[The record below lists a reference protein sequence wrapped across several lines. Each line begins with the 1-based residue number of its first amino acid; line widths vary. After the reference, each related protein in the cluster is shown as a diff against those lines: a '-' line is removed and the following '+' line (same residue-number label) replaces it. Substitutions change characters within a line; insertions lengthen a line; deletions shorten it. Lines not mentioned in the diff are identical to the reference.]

1 MRFIKNAILVIMS
14 LVAASFAVLLIYG
27 IKTESIDSETL
38 ATFFKGYIIT
48 FVAMVVYSFFTGAI
62 SLGLSISNKRKPGFA
77 GSLITKILMIP
88 FFLANFAFWVCLL
101 GMFGIVSL
109 FTAYMGGF
117 LLGIPTIIIGCLA
130 TAGTYLIMLS
140 TSINLIVPFIRK
152 VFKKEANPI
161 GIIGTIM
168 LFIFCLDAVGVAI
181 LGLSTKRSNNNNSRQ
196 LGYQA

>member
-27 IKTESIDSETL
+27 IKTNSIDGETL
-38 ATFFKGYIIT
+38 QTFFKGYLIT
-48 FVAMVVYSFFTGAI
+48 FVAMVVYSFFTGVI

-88 FFLANFAFWVCLL
+88 FFLVNFAFWVYLL
-101 GMFGIVSL
+101 GMFGIVAL

-130 TAGTYLIMLS
+130 TAGTYIIMLS

-168 LFIFCLDAVGVAI
+168 LFIFCLDAIGAGI
-181 LGLSTKRSNNNNSRQ
+181 LALCAKKNNNNSQQ
-196 LGYQA
+196 L